1 MNIVAEQPEP
11 PGSTNKD
18 VHTYEFTVA
27 QLGGI
32 PRLRVFVAT
41 AIDTY
46 LLTRESLEQ
55 HATRYVKKILT
66 KKAKTYVLQI
76 YTKR

>member
-1 MNIVAEQPEP
+1 M
-11 PGSTNKD
+11 
-18 VHTYEFTVA
+18 
-27 QLGGI
+27 
-32 PRLRVFVAT
+32 RVFVAT

-46 LLTRESLEQ
+46 LLTREYLEQ